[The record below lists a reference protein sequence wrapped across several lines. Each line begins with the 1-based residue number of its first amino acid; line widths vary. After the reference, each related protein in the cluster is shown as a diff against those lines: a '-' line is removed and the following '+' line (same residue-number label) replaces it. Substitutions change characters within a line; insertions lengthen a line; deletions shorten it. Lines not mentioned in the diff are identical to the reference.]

1 MKNKT
6 KLFLSLIAI
15 LSMAGC
21 SSSSDPKLRVQPTEY
36 VDELPDKKLE
46 LPNNNGSLYGQGDKP
61 LMGLGSANPLWGDR
75 KALNVND
82 LVTVVISEATEA
94 SSSGSRSTNKDSSLS
109 LGTEEDGITGLTATT
124 GAGAGG
130 LLKEVAKGINKVTNL
145 GIKAGSSSSFSGGGD
160 ATRSESFET
169 RVTVRVLKVMMNDT
183 YYIEGTKQ
191 ILINGEKQ
199 YLKVGGVI
207 RAEDIGSNNEINSDK
222 IADAKIFYTTDGDI
236 KDGMEK
242 GWGSKAIETIW
253 PF

>member
-1 MKNKT
+1 MKTRT
-6 KLFLSLIAI
+6 KLIISIFGI
-15 LSMAGC
+15 LSITGC
-21 SSSSDPKLRVQPTEY
+21 GSSFDPKLSVKPTEY
-36 VDELPDKKLE
+36 IEELPDKKIE
-46 LPNNNGSLYGQGDKP
+46 MPNNNGSLYGQGSKP

-94 SSSGSRSTNKDSSLS
+94 SSSGDKKLAKNTSIGLNGGIVAPGQNAGSFVNK
-109 LGTEEDGITGLTATT
+109 IA
-124 GAGAGG
+124 
-130 LLKEVAKGINKVTNL
+130 KEVNKVTDV
-145 GIKAGSSSSFSGGGD
+145 GFTAGSNSTFEGKGEKS
-160 ATRSESFET
+160 RSESFET

-191 ILINGEKQ
+191 LLINGEKQ

-207 RAEDIGSNNEINSDK
+207 RAEDIGSNNEISSDK

-236 KDGMEK
+236 KDSNQK
-242 GWGSKAIETIW
+242 GWGTKAIETIW